1 MRVLLSVLSLL
12 LASNTLAACAKDLQD
27 PSNDVQVVEASVTTT
42 KTDGPVFVSV
52 IGELRNT
59 TNNKIDE
66 LVIEAKL
73 TNSKGK
79 VIDVISEPVYG
90 LVVPAGQQVA
100 FRLQGPAAADQGS
113 YSGVTARVISGTSNA
128 PSALSS
134 SAQKSFKYLE
144 ILISWAPMIFLIL
157 VWVVLARK
165 YSGKGSNQEKMLAAI
180 GEQNALL
187 EKQIAAIET
196 IASAASAQKRG
207 GEV

>member
-1 MRVLLSVLSLL
+1 MRFLLSLL
-12 LASNTLAACAKDLQD
+12 LVVLASNAFAACDQDLQD
-27 PSNDVQVVEASVTTT
+27 PNSQVQVVGASVTTT

-100 FRLQGPAAADQGS
+100 FRLQAPAAADQSS
-113 YSGVTARVISGTSNA
+113 YSGVTVRVISGNSNA
-128 PSALSS
+128 PSAPST
-134 SAQKSFKYLE
+134 SAQKSSKYLE
-144 ILISWAPMIFLIL
+144 VLVSWAPMILLIL

-180 GEQNALL
+180 SEQNALL
-187 EKQIAAIET
+187 AKQIAAIEA
-196 IASAASAQKRG
+196 IASAASAQKRSG
-207 GEV
+207 DG